1 MLINIIRIRII
12 LGITITFSFLFIKE
26 ISKLETLR
34 YENEKIVI
42 QSNILEKENEQL
54 KLKIEALKKDS
65 EYIEVIAR
73 QELGMIKE
81 GEKIIKFTK

>member
-1 MLINIIRIRII
+1 MLINIIRISII
-12 LGITITFSFLFIKE
+12 LSITIIFSFLFIKE
-26 ISKLETLR
+26 ISKLEALQH
-34 YENEKIVI
+34 ENEKII
-42 QSNILEKENEQL
+42 AQSTTLEKENEQL
-54 KLKIEALKKDS
+54 KMRIEALKKDQ

>member
-1 MLINIIRIRII
+1 MVINIIRISII
-12 LGITITFSFLFIKE
+12 LCLTIVFSFLFIKE
-26 ISKLETLR
+26 ISKLEALKH
-34 YENEKIVI
+34 ENEKII
-42 QSNILEKENEQL
+42 TQGAALEKENELL
-54 KLKIEALKKDS
+54 KIKIEALKNDQ

>member
-1 MLINIIRIRII
+1 MVINIIRISII
-12 LGITITFSFLFIKE
+12 LCLTIVFSFLFIKE
-26 ISKLETLR
+26 ISKLEALK
-34 YENEKIVI
+34 YENEKII
-42 QSNILEKENEQL
+42 TQGAALEKENELL
-54 KLKIEALKKDS
+54 KIKIEALKNDQ